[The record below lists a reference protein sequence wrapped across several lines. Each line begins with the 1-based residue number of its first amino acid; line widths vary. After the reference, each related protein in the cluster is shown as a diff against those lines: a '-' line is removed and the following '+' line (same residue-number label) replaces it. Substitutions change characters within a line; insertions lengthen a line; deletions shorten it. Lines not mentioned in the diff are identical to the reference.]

1 MADHSHSARY
11 PPGRAVTKR
20 TLRYYVQSRRIEHVF
35 GSVLLGLVQAA
46 HEAAR
51 DDASALTE
59 AELTEGL
66 VAVTQALS
74 LLETTQAHLVV
85 QLDTC
90 ATCEREHGLSVGSW
104 LARETGRSH
113 PHRQR
118 QRTDART
125 LERRRRDRPRQRA
138 GTRAFGPTSP
148 TRCRPRQ
155 PRGPTRRRHDPHP
168 DVQRPRE
175 PRLRRG
181 RPRRYRHH
189 DPALP
194 QPPRR
199 CRARQPCGVV
209 ASQWRRAQGATTQ
222 AHWLCGEEEDAAIGV
237 TGRHNAAVVA
247 WHGTRPTAK
256 AGRPASPTT
265 AGSTGPPPPA
275 TPSGPNATKDE
286 EPDPRPRRREG
297 MTDRGVPTTGQ
308 GQTRGTQSGTPE

>member
-20 TLRYYVQSRRIEHVF
+20 TLRYYVQSHRIELVF
-35 GSVLLGLVQAA
+35 GSVLLGLVKAA
-46 HEAAR
+46 HEAAG

-155 PRGPTRRRHDPHP
+155 PRGPPRRRHDPHP

-175 PRLRRG
+175 PVFEEGGRADIATMTLLCRSHHGGAVPGNLVGLWRVSGVERKERRRRRTGCAARRRTPRSASLAGTTPQWLPGTAPDPPQRLEDRHH
-181 RPRRYRHH
+181 PRRLALLDHPHRPHH
-189 DPALP
+189 LGPT
-194 QPPRR
+194 PPKTKNRTHAHGGV
-199 CRARQPCGVV
+199 RA
-209 ASQWRRAQGATTQ
+209 
-222 AHWLCGEEEDAAIGV
+222 
-237 TGRHNAAVVA
+237 
-247 WHGTRPTAK
+247 
-256 AGRPASPTT
+256 
-265 AGSTGPPPPA
+265 
-275 TPSGPNATKDE
+275 
-286 EPDPRPRRREG
+286 
-297 MTDRGVPTTGQ
+297 
-308 GQTRGTQSGTPE
+308 

>member
-1 MADHSHSARY
+1 M
-11 PPGRAVTKR
+11 
-20 TLRYYVQSRRIEHVF
+20 QSRRIEHVF
-35 GSVLLGLVQAA
+35 GSVLLGLVKAA
-46 HEAAR
+46 HEAAA
-51 DDASALTE
+51 DPVTDLTD

-90 ATCEREHGLSVGSW
+90 ATCERDYGLSVGSW

-155 PRGPTRRRHDPHP
+155 PRGPPRRRHDPHP

-175 PRLRRG
+175 PRLRGG

-199 CRARQPCGVV
+199 
-209 ASQWRRAQGATTQ
+209 
-222 AHWLCGEEEDAAIGV
+222 
-237 TGRHNAAVVA
+237 
-247 WHGTRPTAK
+247 HGTRPTAK
-256 AGRPASPTT
+256 PGRPTSPTT

-275 TPSGPNATKDE
+275 TPSGPNATKNE